1 MASCLPCHVLFPG
14 NFQNITW
21 YLLYEEG
28 WFRTVL
34 VLINIWNTGNTALVN
49 KQLTTRLLR
58 LTSLLFH
65 CRVFQCFTAD
75 FHKWTLKPTEQ
86 SIWIL
91 SWPCWIVSQW
101 QSTSVSF
108 TSSWI
113 YHYGHGK
120 YFEHYLLMSGSY
132 INYNRWNKKFFNLE
146 LSVVPPRRPGLDT
159 PTTNMLLGWPSSKA

>member
-1 MASCLPCHVLFPG
+1 MR
-14 NFQNITW
+14 Q
-21 YLLYEEG
+21 G
-28 WFRTVL
+28 WLRNVL

-159 PTTNMLLGWPSSKA
+159 PTTNMLLEWSSSKA